1 MKKVHSVRSELVKR
15 RKREVNLLRK
25 ELDQRNGDLLQERED
40 LELVQEK
47 ELGLKEGEEP
57 DLVDRDVK

>member
-1 MKKVHSVRSELVKR
+1 MRSELVKR

>member
-1 MKKVHSVRSELVKR
+1 VRSELVKR

-57 DLVDRDVK
+57 GLVDRDVK